1 MICGRPSF
9 LSSSPVVRGSAL
21 FFAPLQWQRR
31 ESVRVVDPLSETTGR
46 QFDRKLG
53 ALVGAPNGTL
63 VNGDKTSPSIFR

>member
-31 ESVRVVDPLSETTGR
+31 ESVRVVDPLSETTNDNLFESGR
-46 QFDRKLG
+46 LSRNAK
-53 ALVGAPNGTL
+53 ANT
-63 VNGDKTSPSIFR
+63 R